1 MIALKLPAEI
11 EQKLDAIASANGQT
25 PESLIEQAVLDY
37 LEDLEDLELARQEVE
52 DIKTGKSATISLAD
66 AMKRYGMGN

>member
-11 EQKLDAIASANGQT
+11 EQKLDAIATASGQT
-25 PESLIEQAVLDY
+25 SQSLIEQAVLDY

-66 AMKRYGMGN
+66 AMKRYGLGN

>member
-11 EQKLDAIASANGQT
+11 EQRLDAIATANGQT

-52 DIKTGKSATISLAD
+52 DIDAGKSATISLAD
-66 AMKRYGMGN
+66 AMKRYGVAN

>member
-25 PESLIEQAVLDY
+25 PQSLIEQAVLDY
-37 LEDLEDLELARQEVE
+37 LEHLEDLELARQEIE

>member
-25 PESLIEQAVLDY
+25 PQSLIEQAVLGY